1 MEPEKVSYEIIKLHT
16 TTGEKW
22 SFMVWFG
29 IKIVA
34 KGEPLRT
41 QRETEEIINLM
52 QEAKGW
58 EVEET

>member
-1 MEPEKVSYEIIKLHT
+1 MEPDKVSYEIIKLHT
-16 TTGEKW
+16 TTGERW
-22 SFMVWFG
+22 AFIVWFG

-34 KGEPLRT
+34 KSEPLRT
-41 QRETEEIINLM
+41 QRETEEIITLM